1 MRTRHWK
8 QLVRVTGA
16 TITIDS
22 DTVKQMTLGE
32 LLQIGLQS
40 RCWVGPKGSGLVRGE
55 RGGGG
60 GGGYL
65 PHSLLTP
72 CYPTVLEFCN
82 FNLIVYFIL
91 LISLFLCYFIC
102 YYILLLINIDKK
114 TLI

>member
-55 RGGGG
+55 RGGGRIPPP
-60 GGGYL
+60 L
-65 PHSLLTP
+65 PAHPLLSY
-72 CYPTVLEFCN
+72 CLG
-82 FNLIVYFIL
+82 IL
-91 LISLFLCYFIC
+91 
-102 YYILLLINIDKK
+102 
-114 TLI
+114 